1 MIRKNV
7 QKKTLEKA
15 NSQNPVISKI
25 GKKNMEPYFTV
36 TDHRMNL

>member
-15 NSQNPVISKI
+15 NLQNPVISKI
-25 GKKNMEPYFTV
+25 GKKNVEP
-36 TDHRMNL
+36 